1 MKFWTFEK
9 NLWSEFTSVEIMN
22 YEVAR
27 KKEKAKQTSV
37 REKIAHDYAYAC
49 LLKEKDRSNVILYNT
64 NTTFDR
70 LARMKPRDLNR
81 SIAVVLFSIIRLLTK
96 KSIKVFFFLHWTFP
110 RGIHTGQNQFSTI
123 IFWNTLLTINTM
135 LTCLN
140 PQVDAWSF
148 SFDSLRP
155 KVRNGKKIKNHW
167 CNAYEAYI
175 MNVSITVQGV
185 AKVCRGDF
193 PVGKIPRLWRGRSRC
208 PGKTSI
214 LSSSR
219 ERTGRDQTRSI
230 CQDHWNK
237 HSFI

>member
-1 MKFWTFEK
+1 
-9 NLWSEFTSVEIMN
+9 MN

-123 IFWNTLLTINTM
+123 IFWNMSLTINTM
-135 LTCLN
+135 RTNLFKSPSWRLIFFIRFAT
-140 PQVDAWSF
+140 
-148 SFDSLRP
+148 

-167 CNAYEAYI
+167 CNAYEKRVRGIHHERFDYR
-175 MNVSITVQGV
+175 TRCREGV
-185 AKVCRGDF
+185 
-193 PVGKIPRLWRGRSRC
+193 PRRFSCWKDTASVAGPISMSR
-208 PGKTSI
+208 KN
-214 LSSSR
+214 L
-219 ERTGRDQTRSI
+219 DL
-230 CQDHWNK
+230 K
-237 HSFI
+237 

>member
-9 NLWSEFTSVEIMN
+9 NLWSEFISVEIMN
-22 YEVAR
+22 YKVAR

-123 IFWNTLLTINTM
+123 IFWNTSLTTCVNTM
-135 LTCLN
+135 RTNLFKSPSWRLIFFIRFAT
-140 PQVDAWSF
+140 
-148 SFDSLRP
+148 

-167 CNAYEAYI
+167 CNAYEKRVRGIHHERFDYR
-175 MNVSITVQGV
+175 TRCREGV
-185 AKVCRGDF
+185 
-193 PVGKIPRLWRGRSRC
+193 PRRFSCWKDTASVAGPISMSR
-208 PGKTSI
+208 KN
-214 LSSSR
+214 L
-219 ERTGRDQTRSI
+219 DL
-230 CQDHWNK
+230 K
-237 HSFI
+237 

>member
-9 NLWSEFTSVEIMN
+9 NLWSEFISVEIMN

-123 IFWNTLLTINTM
+123 IFWNTSLTINTM
-135 LTCLN
+135 RTNL
-140 PQVDAWSF
+140 F
-148 SFDSLRP
+148 
-155 KVRNGKKIKNHW
+155 K
-167 CNAYEAYI
+167 
-175 MNVSITVQGV
+175 
-185 AKVCRGDF
+185 
-193 PVGKIPRLWRGRSRC
+193 
-208 PGKTSI
+208 
-214 LSSSR
+214 SSSWHL
-219 ERTGRDQTRSI
+219 I
-230 CQDHWNK
+230 F
-237 HSFI
+237 FIRFATTEGEKWKKD

>member
-9 NLWSEFTSVEIMN
+9 NLWSEFISVEIMN

-123 IFWNTLLTINTM
+123 IFWNTSLTINTM

-140 PQVDAWSF
+140 PQVDAWFF
-148 SFDSLRP
+148 SFDSLQP

-167 CNAYEAYI
+167 CVRETSQRHTSWTFRLPYK
-175 MNVSITVQGV
+175 VSRRCAAAIFLLERYR
-185 AKVCRGDF
+185 VCGGADLDV
-193 PVGKIPRLWRGRSRC
+193 PEKPRS
-208 PGKTSI
+208 
-214 LSSSR
+214 
-219 ERTGRDQTRSI
+219 
-230 CQDHWNK
+230 
-237 HSFI
+237 

>member
-9 NLWSEFTSVEIMN
+9 NLWSEFISVEIMN

-123 IFWNTLLTINTM
+123 IFWNTSLTINTM

-140 PQVDAWSF
+140 PQVDAWFF

-167 CNAYEAYI
+167 CNAYEKRVRGIHHERFDYR
-175 MNVSITVQGV
+175 TRCREGV
-185 AKVCRGDF
+185 
-193 PVGKIPRLWRGRSRC
+193 PRRFSCWKDTASVAGPISMSR
-208 PGKTSI
+208 KN
-214 LSSSR
+214 L
-219 ERTGRDQTRSI
+219 DL
-230 CQDHWNK
+230 K
-237 HSFI
+237 